1 MAGLG
6 VSRTLSGIARYGRRM
21 GFSARRAVRRM
32 DAPVRGIFRVTGFH
46 DARPGTVL
54 TGVLT
59 APGIPAASAEHRAD
73 SRGRWVG
80 NDELPI
86 VVDAADPASFV
97 VLWDEVE
104 AVSWASQQKKTAQHL
119 ADRLGAAEMAPGVC
133 TR

>member
-1 MAGLG
+1 
-6 VSRTLSGIARYGRRM
+6 M

-32 DAPVRGIFRVTGFH
+32 YAPVRGIFRVTGFH
-46 DARPGTVL
+46 DARPGTML

-59 APGIPAASAEHRAD
+59 APGILAAPAEHRAD
-73 SRGRWVG
+73 TRGRWVG

-86 VVDAADPASFV
+86 AVDAADPARFV

-104 AVSWASQQKKTAQHL
+104 AVSWESQQKKTAQHL
-119 ADRLGAAEMAPGVC
+119 ADRLAGAARVAPGVG